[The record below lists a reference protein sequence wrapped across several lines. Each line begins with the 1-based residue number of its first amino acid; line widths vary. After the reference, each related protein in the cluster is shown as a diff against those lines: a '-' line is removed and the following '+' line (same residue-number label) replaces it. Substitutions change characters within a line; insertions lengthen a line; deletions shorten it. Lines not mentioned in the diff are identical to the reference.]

1 MDKVMKVSGLFLLSL
16 GNLALSLNCDST
28 YHPLISAMGC
38 QLSKTEETYEIRGNI
53 FCYSATYINHT
64 LIFP

>member
-1 MDKVMKVSGLFLLSL
+1 MDKVMKVLGLFLLSL

-38 QLSKTEETYEIRGNI
+38 HLSKTMRYEDTF
-53 FCYSATYINHT
+53 FCYSTTYVNHT